1 MAIQERR
8 MDRMVGSVAHVFDWF
23 RGGSWERHHLDPG
36 VADFTFGNPQE
47 MPLTGLVDALQRNAV
62 PQDKDWFAY
71 KFSEDE
77 PRRVVADSLRRRTGI
92 AYEPQDVAMTAGAFG
107 ALGVTIRAL
116 CDEGDEVIFLSPP
129 WFFYELMIISSG
141 ATPVRVRL
149 SAPDF
154 DLDADAVADAI
165 TPHTRAI
172 IVNSPN
178 NPSGRIYRAPE
189 LAALGRVLEEASD
202 RNGRPI
208 ILLSDESYNRIV
220 FDGLE
225 FRSPALDYGATITIY
240 TYGKTLLAPGQRI
253 GYAALSPT
261 FPDRKATRFRIMVQQ
276 VASGWGFP
284 NALLQHAIG
293 DLEAL
298 SVDIAALQ
306 ARRDR
311 MVPALR
317 EMGYEVTRPEGTFYL
332 MLRSPDPNDLAFSD
346 RLAELGA
353 LVLPGTIVECPGWFR
368 ISLTASDEMVERSLP
383 AFGTALTEAR

>member
-71 KFSEDE
+71 KFSEAE
-77 PRRVVADSLRRRTGI
+77 PRRIVADSLRRRTGI
-92 AYEPQDVAMTAGAFG
+92 AFEPEDVAMTAGAFG

-129 WFFYELMIISSG
+129 WFFYELMILSSG

-154 DLDADAVADAI
+154 DLDADAVAAAI

>member
-71 KFSEDE
+71 KFSEAE
-77 PRRVVADSLRRRTGI
+77 PRRIVADSLRRRTGI
-92 AYEPQDVAMTAGAFG
+92 AFEPEDVAMTAGAFG

-129 WFFYELMIISSG
+129 WFFYELMILSSG

-154 DLDADAVADAI
+154 DLDADAVAAAI

-178 NPSGRIYRAPE
+178 NPSGRVYRAPQ